1 MPDKAEDKD
10 KPIQHAVFG
19 DSIQITC
26 IPQGT
31 LKSSQFFPEKSPWNE
46 ACVSDTQQRGWLQ
59 VFIFRS
65 ADIFPVKD
73 LVSPATE
80 PPRIFRQA
88 VLVWISDVAS
98 QNYGIQ
104 DALGRPFFAHN
115 IETAF
120 TCALISAGTELN
132 FCIADDLVPCL
143 HF

>member
-1 MPDKAEDKD
+1 MPDKAEDKAQASY
-10 KPIQHAVFG
+10 IQHAVFG

-104 DALGRPFFAHN
+104 DALGRPF
-115 IETAF
+115 
-120 TCALISAGTELN
+120 
-132 FCIADDLVPCL
+132 L
-143 HF
+143 HPILKQPLHVH